1 MKKNLPMKSGSK
13 KVFFQSTPS
22 RFENLMVRP
31 AYVEMTGQLI
41 ILIMRYV
48 QQSKHD
54 DCMEIN

>member
-1 MKKNLPMKSGSK
+1 MKSGSK
-13 KVFFQSTPS
+13 KGFFQSTPS

-54 DCMEIN
+54 DCMETN